1 MGQTETLSAAIP
13 ADVEE
18 LAATV
23 LRQACERDVTLATAE
38 SCTGGLLASLLTDI
52 DGLGHA
58 FDRGFV
64 TYSEAAKS
72 DLLGVPAE
80 LIEREGAVSQPVAV
94 AMAEGALSASSASIT
109 LAITGFAGQGAEG
122 DEPGLVHLACAATGR
137 PTAHREEHFGDVGR
151 GPVRIATLRAALAM
165 IGSAL
170 DSRIASDPEPG

>member
-18 LAATV
+18 LAAAA
-23 LRQACERDVTLATAE
+23 LRRACDRDVQIATAE

-52 DGLGHA
+52 DGMGHA

-72 DLLGVPAE
+72 DLLAVPAE
-80 LIEREGAVSQPVAV
+80 LIAREGAVSRQVAV
-94 AMAEGALSASSASIT
+94 AMAVGALSASDAGIA

-122 DEPGLVHLACAATGR
+122 DEPGLVHFACAADGQ
-137 PTAHREEHFGDVGR
+137 PTTHREEHFGDIGR
-151 GPVRIATLRAALAM
+151 GPVRIAALRIALAM
-165 IGSAL
+165 IGAAL